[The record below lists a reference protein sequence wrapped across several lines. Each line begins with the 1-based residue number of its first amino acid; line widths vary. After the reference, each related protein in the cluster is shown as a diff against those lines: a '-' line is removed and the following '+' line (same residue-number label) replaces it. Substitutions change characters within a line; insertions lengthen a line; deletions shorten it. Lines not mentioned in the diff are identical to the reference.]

1 MQSHPPLRALLV
13 EDELH
18 ARRYLRELL
27 AQEDAIVIVGEAA
40 TGREGV
46 ALIRTLAPHLVFLD
60 IQMPELDG
68 FGLLDAVG
76 PDAMPAFVFVTA
88 FQEYAVRAFEVDAV
102 DYLCKPFDRARL
114 SAAVQRAKR
123 YLRARETGPNDE
135 QSDDRPSSRGP
146 WLSRVTVKEDAGI
159 TFVPVQD
166 ILFIQAANKYVVIET
181 AAGRHVARQ
190 TIQNLAAELD
200 PRQFVRIHRSVLVR
214 KAVVRGLHPLF
225 HGDYVVKL
233 VDGTELTLSRT
244 FRDAFFH
251 AMGR

>member
-1 MQSHPPLRALLV
+1 MRSHPPLRALLV
-13 EDELH
+13 EDEHH
-18 ARRYLRELL
+18 ARTYLRELL
-27 AQEDAIVIVGEAA
+27 AQEDGIAIVGEAA
-40 TGREGV
+40 TGTEGA
-46 ALIRTLAPHLVFLD
+46 ALIRTLAPDLVFLD

-68 FGLLDAVG
+68 FGMLDAVG
-76 PDAMPAFVFVTA
+76 AHSMPAFVFVTA

-102 DYLCKPFDRARL
+102 DYLCKPFDRSRL

-123 YLRARETGPNDE
+123 YLRARDTGPNAGQPE
-135 QSDDRPSSRGP
+135 DRPSSRGP

-166 ILFIQAANKYVVIET
+166 ILFVQAANKYVVIQT
-181 AAGRHVARQ
+181 STGRYIARQ
-190 TIQNLAAELD
+190 TIQSLASQLD

-225 HGDYVVKL
+225 HGDYIVKL
-233 VDGTELTLSRT
+233 TDGTELTLSRT
-244 FRDAFFH
+244 FRDGFFQ